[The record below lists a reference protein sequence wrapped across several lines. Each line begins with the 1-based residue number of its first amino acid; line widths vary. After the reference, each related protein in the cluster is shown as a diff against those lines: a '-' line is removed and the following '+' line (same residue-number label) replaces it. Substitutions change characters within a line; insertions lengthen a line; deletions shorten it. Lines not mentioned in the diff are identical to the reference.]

1 MGDVLKWLKSI
12 ELRNMMLTLR
22 EEELNSIPDKKMNS
36 VISSLPKS
44 LKQQIADNG
53 TNHFHW

>member
-22 EEELNSIPDKKMNS
+22 EEELNSIPDKKNEFCYIFS
-36 VISSLPKS
+36 
-44 LKQQIADNG
+44 
-53 TNHFHW
+53 T